1 MGGRVL
7 HVLVAA
13 AAVVVLAAV
22 GADHAASGSGVSEAQ
37 SGGIFRISLAAASG
51 IDYMDPA
58 LASTPP
64 GWALLDTTCARLMSY
79 PDVAP
84 PAGFRLQPE
93 VAADFPTVSRDG
105 KTFTFR
111 LRTGFRFSDGSP
123 VRATAFARAINR
135 VISPEMRS
143 PGLLYVR
150 DIVGAGKVVTGK
162 AQTASGV
169 VARGNTLVVRFTRPA
184 PDFPSRTA
192 STYFCA
198 VPPTLPIDPEGRA
211 AFPAAG
217 PYYVSDYR
225 RGERIVLQRNRFYG
239 GTRPHHV
246 DGFEVDLQAPS
257 PQDMLRRVDR
267 GEADWGH
274 TLAGVYFDPSLGLV
288 EKYGTNRSQ
297 LYLRPGL
304 TLRMLAFNS
313 ARPLFRDNP
322 RLRKAVNFALDRRAL
337 VLTGGPL
344 VSRASDQYLPP
355 ILPGFRD
362 ADVYPLE
369 RPDLERAK
377 ELAQGSLRGG
387 KAVLYVNS
395 SPLPMALGQLVKQ
408 QLGAIGLEVEVRGI
422 PIHSASAAYFNKLGT
437 SGEPWDIAFGLW
449 SPSYIDPYAYIN
461 LLFDRRFVGATNF
474 ARFSSSAY
482 DKQMRQA
489 ARLPQG
495 ARRGSTYSALDAEL
509 ARDSAPFAAVDVLN
523 EPTLVSAR
531 VGCIVL
537 RPVLDLTAVCLR

>member
-169 VARGNTLVVRFTRPA
+169 VARGNTLVVRSHPSGARFSQPDGVDLLLRRA
-184 PDFPSRTA
+184 PH
-192 STYFCA
+192 
-198 VPPTLPIDPEGRA
+198 LPIDRRGSRRVSRGRA
-211 AFPAAG
+211 VLRRPTTAGASGSSCNGTGSTAG
-217 PYYVSDYR
+217 PAPTTSTASR
-225 RGERIVLQRNRFYG
+225 SISS
-239 GTRPHHV
+239 
-246 DGFEVDLQAPS
+246 APS

-387 KAVLYVNS
+387 RPS
-395 SPLPMALGQLVKQ
+395 SMSTRA
-408 QLGAIGLEVEVRGI
+408 RSRWR
-422 PIHSASAAYFNKLGT
+422 SAS
-437 SGEPWDIAFGLW
+437 S
-449 SPSYIDPYAYIN
+449 
-461 LLFDRRFVGATNF
+461 
-474 ARFSSSAY
+474 
-482 DKQMRQA
+482 
-489 ARLPQG
+489 
-495 ARRGSTYSALDAEL
+495 
-509 ARDSAPFAAVDVLN
+509 
-523 EPTLVSAR
+523 
-531 VGCIVL
+531 
-537 RPVLDLTAVCLR
+537 

>member
-192 STYFCA
+192 ST
-198 VPPTLPIDPEGRA
+198 
-211 AFPAAG
+211 
-217 PYYVSDYR
+217 
-225 RGERIVLQRNRFYG
+225 
-239 GTRPHHV
+239 
-246 DGFEVDLQAPS
+246 
-257 PQDMLRRVDR
+257 
-267 GEADWGH
+267 
-274 TLAGVYFDPSLGLV
+274 
-288 EKYGTNRSQ
+288 
-297 LYLRPGL
+297 
-304 TLRMLAFNS
+304 
-313 ARPLFRDNP
+313 
-322 RLRKAVNFALDRRAL
+322 
-337 VLTGGPL
+337 
-344 VSRASDQYLPP
+344 
-355 ILPGFRD
+355 
-362 ADVYPLE
+362 
-369 RPDLERAK
+369 
-377 ELAQGSLRGG
+377 
-387 KAVLYVNS
+387 
-395 SPLPMALGQLVKQ
+395 
-408 QLGAIGLEVEVRGI
+408 
-422 PIHSASAAYFNKLGT
+422 
-437 SGEPWDIAFGLW
+437 
-449 SPSYIDPYAYIN
+449 
-461 LLFDRRFVGATNF
+461 
-474 ARFSSSAY
+474 
-482 DKQMRQA
+482 
-489 ARLPQG
+489 
-495 ARRGSTYSALDAEL
+495 
-509 ARDSAPFAAVDVLN
+509 
-523 EPTLVSAR
+523 
-531 VGCIVL
+531 
-537 RPVLDLTAVCLR
+537 